1 MSYKQD
7 LKQIFVLA
15 QPNCFLHL
23 HNLLTRNLAL
33 GVIVLRVP
41 GFLLGGGGGCNKAMS
56 VDSLEHSI
64 IFYIYTGL
72 SGLNLKEDEV
82 HFYIVLPS
90 DLCPS
95 IRLLQILN
103 ETLWAGPPDPQFQI

>member
-1 MSYKQD
+1 
-7 LKQIFVLA
+7 
-15 QPNCFLHL
+15 
-23 HNLLTRNLAL
+23 
-33 GVIVLRVP
+33 
-41 GFLLGGGGGCNKAMS
+41 MS
-56 VDSLEHSI
+56 VDRSEHSI

-82 HFYIVLPS
+82 RFYIVLPA

-103 ETLWAGPPDPQFQI
+103 ESPWAGPCDPQLQI